1 MLDLEGDEDF
11 NLRALIQGRLLLDL
25 ELIRRTWSSKDDELL
40 GGYDEHLEERLGT
53 FVDLELLVV
62 LAQGLCSLI
71 LNQNTRFLQV

>member
-25 ELIRRTWSSKDDELL
+25 ELIHRTWSSKDDELL

-53 FVDLELLVV
+53 FVALELRGVF
-62 LAQGLCSLI
+62 AQGLHSLI
-71 LNQNTRFLQV
+71 LS